1 MAQRYVYMSKKKK
14 SEQKQQGNMLKI
26 KIPKA
31 GYNVVT
37 EIKFKCNSDTH
48 ELVKRCTLYL

>member
-1 MAQRYVYMSKKKK
+1 MAQRYVYMWKKKK